1 MHMNRVLVSVLFF
14 FSCSRGVSKPAV
26 SPSEPFFQQI
36 RMVNA
41 NEAAR
46 CQPLESVETHID
58 AGHLTPPIPPEEY
71 RRTRRVAF
79 SNFEGKVLAA
89 GGNAVLMREF
99 RERGSAGTAPFLL
112 NEVHLSGRALLCPT
126 N

>member
-1 MHMNRVLVSVLFF
+1 MVMNRLVVSALFF
-14 FSCSRGVSKPAV
+14 FSCSRSFSKPAV
-26 SPSEPFFQQI
+26 TQPEPLFQRI
-36 RMVNA
+36 RWVNA
-41 NEAAR
+41 SEAAR
-46 CQPLESVETHID
+46 CRTLELVETHIE
-58 AGHLTPPIPPEEY
+58 AASLTPPIPPEDY

-99 RERGSAGTAPFLL
+99 RERGSLGTAPFLL
-112 NEVHLSGRALLCPT
+112 NEVHLSGNALLCPT